1 MMLTRALTQIG
12 SVYGEVNGIVGSEL
26 AELAPLALPSGTR
39 ALGAGEQDEPGDG
52 DDDGED
58 AGDTGVTTSPELE
71 CALLALLPADGSAVG
86 NVTLR
91 RSLATQME
99 FSELEFLAA
108 RRLLIARGRVKG
120 GRGRGGS
127 LSRVL
132 PTNPV
137 LSPAASVA

>member
-1 MMLTRALTQIG
+1 MLTRAITQIG
-12 SVYGEVNGIVGSEL
+12 SVHGDLEGIVGSEL

-39 ALGAGEQDEPGDG
+39 ALGAGEQDEPDDG

-58 AGDTGVTTSPELE
+58 TGDAGVTASPELE
-71 CALLALLPADGSAVG
+71 SALLALLPADGSAVG

-91 RSLATQME
+91 RSLVIQLE

-108 RRLLIARGRVKG
+108 RRLLSARGRVKG

-127 LSRVL
+127 LARVL

>member
-12 SVYGEVNGIVGSEL
+12 SIYGELDGIVGSEL

-39 ALGAGEQDEPGDG
+39 ALGAGQQDEPGDG

-58 AGDTGVTTSPELE
+58 ASDAGVTASPELE
-71 CALLALLPADGSAVG
+71 AALLALLPADGSAVG

-91 RSLATQME
+91 RSLAIQMD

-127 LSRVL
+127 LARVL
-132 PTNPV
+132 ATNPV
-137 LSPAASVA
+137 LPPAAALA